1 MSRYLSRQHQRLMDE
16 SEHALWDAAQASSS
30 RESRIAKQVLDDPKI
45 HSLWESR
52 HAELVR
58 PVAEHNK
65 RVPQVIALRGL
76 EVRLAHRRALIDH
89 IRNNHVVG
97 RERDRLFSVF
107 YGPREVRDAILAEH
121 RQYTL
126 AVSSRISADHL
137 INVMH
142 DPISKRLLELYESVF
157 TEYFDLYCFVVSCE
171 DSACA
176 DAAKLLMLD
185 ARRRAKEARQ
195 RIFLEQPDKR
205 FADFERQALLARS
218 GRYPI
223 LEYMVG

>member
-1 MSRYLSRQHQRLMDE
+1 MQYQSLRHQRLMDE
-16 SEHALWDAAQASSS
+16 SEQALLDTAEASSG
-30 RESRIAKQVLDDPKI
+30 RESRIAKQILNDPKI
-45 HSLWESR
+45 HRLWESR
-52 HAELVR
+52 HAELVL
-58 PVAEHNK
+58 PVAEHNR
-65 RVPQVIALRGL
+65 RVPQVIALRGI

-89 IRNNHVVG
+89 IRNNHVIG
-97 RERDRLFSVF
+97 RARDRLFSIF

-137 INVMH
+137 INVMC
-142 DPISKRLLELYESVF
+142 DPISNRLLEEYESIF
-157 TEYFDLYCFVVSCE
+157 AEYFDLYCFVVSCE
-171 DSACA
+171 DSVCA

-185 ARRRAKEARQ
+185 ARRRAKDARL

-205 FADFERQALLARS
+205 FSNFERQALLARS
-218 GRYPI
+218 GRYPM